1 MVQPF
6 PVAGS
11 WWLQP
16 TLTATANRTL
26 CFTDPPRVKQRYGI
40 SITTFTSA
48 PLTARLSRPA
58 GAWPKGAWSKTL
70 ADAETGIIE
79 GLRDAHPDYLLFNSA
94 ARQTVIWYL
103 NNNVRIGGASGPTPP
118 SGWSVVAP

>member
-1 MVQPF
+1 MAMQIMPCSIPVRAGQQSGTYQDGRSSEALLGQPF

-79 GLRDAHPDYLLFNSA
+79 GLRDAHPDYLLFNS
-94 ARQTVIWYL
+94 
-103 NNNVRIGGASGPTPP
+103 
-118 SGWSVVAP
+118 